1 MLHQFLL
8 ENRDVILQRWRDLI
22 LETYP
27 ADSNRFLKEEKDQ
40 FSNPVGFSISQG
52 ISDIYDE
59 LLNGFSLE
67 KIHPSLDYIIR
78 IRSVQDFS
86 PSEAVGFIFLLK
98 ETVRE
103 ELEKGRCDGFTID
116 DLNAFNNKLDKLALY
131 AFDIYMNCREKLY
144 NLRIDDIKRRSSKL
158 FERMNLDADESE

>member
-8 ENRDVILQRWRDLI
+8 ENREAVLKRWRDLI

-27 ADSNRFLKEEKDQ
+27 ADSNRFLKAEKDQ
-40 FSNPVGFSISQG
+40 FNNPVGFSITQG
-52 ISDIYDE
+52 IGNIYDE
-59 LLNGFSLE
+59 LLNGFNLE

-86 PSEAVGFIFLLK
+86 PSQAVGFIFLLK
-98 ETVRE
+98 ETVGE
-103 ELEKGRCDGFTID
+103 ELKRGGCDGYKAD
-116 DLNAFNNKLDKLALY
+116 DLNAFFSKLDKLAMY

-144 NLRIDDIKRRSSKL
+144 DLRINDMKRRSSRL
-158 FERMNLDADESE
+158 FERMNLDTDESE